1 MKAVDKERI
10 FGYTYQLSVLSVRQF
25 QRNPAGPV
33 RQLRNRA
40 VRSHSGI
47 TPLNVSCVYSM
58 GISWVIKRACAF
70 EVVARGRE
78 DCMHTLV
85 EKLIGDRPKAWNLET
100 VLVGLLGAVFIWQSD
115 LVHSFN
121 VIAETLILVV
131 FLGALLGATRI
142 PLPHRVGGRMI
153 PVWAFP
159 LMCGLISAFMDSF
172 LVLLLVGFA
181 KLEGPEKD
189 QFKFKAYVMIA
200 ALIGG
205 LLTYFG
211 EVYMVPLAL
220 RYGMRD
226 WYSMLPVVPPVL
238 VFLGVLS
245 VLAGRL
251 DVKVLGMKTIEPVER
266 AHGKKTHADIGDY
279 LEFGAA
285 IALLLLTQNVLLC
298 LGVLLLYASITGQGE
313 DLLDVIRT
321 ETEMS
326 VMLLLGVALIIAGPI
341 EPLMQNFS
349 GWLAFVPSTING
361 VITGAIFPASGNVWK
376 DVHIL
381 STAVLITPLSS
392 LVGVMLFK
400 TVKQWKQYMMVSIPL
415 ALVWFVIFGLW
426 LYGPWPL
433 IEPGFENI
441 FGAPQLEALSL
452 FPY

>member
-1 MKAVDKERI
+1 MIVS
-10 FGYTYQLSVLSVRQF
+10 SVSLEMQGKSR
-25 QRNPAGPV
+25 R
-33 RQLRNRA
+33 
-40 VRSHSGI
+40 
-47 TPLNVSCVYSM
+47 
-58 GISWVIKRACAF
+58 K
-70 EVVARGRE
+70 
-78 DCMHTLV
+78 DCMYKFI
-85 EKLIGDRPKAWNLET
+85 EKIIGDRPKVWNLET
-100 VLVGLLGAVFIWQSD
+100 VLVGILGAVFIWQSD

-121 VIAETLILVV
+121 VIAETLVLIV

-142 PLPHRVGGRMI
+142 PLPYRVGTRMI
-153 PVWAFP
+153 PTWAFP
-159 LMCGLISAFMDSF
+159 LICGVASAFMDSF

-189 QFKFKAYVMIA
+189 QFKFKTYAMIA

-205 LLTYFG
+205 LFTYFG

-226 WYSMLPVVPPVL
+226 WYSMLPVMPPVL

-245 VLAGRL
+245 LLAGRL
-251 DVKVLGMKTIEPVER
+251 DVKVLGMKTMEPVER

-285 IALLLLTQNVLLC
+285 IVLLLLTQNVLLC
-298 LGVLLLYASITGQGE
+298 LGVLFLYASITGQGE
-313 DLLDVIRT
+313 DLLDVVRT
-321 ETEMS
+321 ETEIAV
-326 VMLLLGVALIIAGPI
+326 VMLLGIALVIAGPI
-341 EPLMQNFS
+341 EPLMKHFE
-349 GWLAFVPSTING
+349 GWLAFIPASING
-361 VITGAIFPASGNVWK
+361 VIAGAIFPVSGNVWK

-400 TVKQWKQYMMVSIPL
+400 TVKQWKQYMMLSIPL
-415 ALVWFVIFGLW
+415 ALLWFLILGLW

-441 FGAPQLEALSL
+441 FGAPQLI
-452 FPY
+452 